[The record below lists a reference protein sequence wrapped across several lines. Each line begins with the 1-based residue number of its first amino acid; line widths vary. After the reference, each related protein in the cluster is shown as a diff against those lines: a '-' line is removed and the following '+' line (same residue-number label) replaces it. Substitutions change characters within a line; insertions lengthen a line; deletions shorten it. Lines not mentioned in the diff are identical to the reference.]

1 MTTYRVADGHDVALV
16 NLNVLDPQ
24 PRSEGIKPTRRTF
37 GGDGTPYDEGKYVE
51 LLYSVAASVTEY
63 QAILTAFGVKN
74 AGSNEVTVYVRD
86 ETFAWTRQNGLA
98 IRPEPGQDVRWSNY
112 FPRDVVILVRDLAD
126 AS

>member
-1 MTTYRVADGHDVALV
+1 MTTYRVADGHDVALGS
-16 NLNVLDPQ
+16 LNVLSPQ

-51 LLYSVAASVTEY
+51 LLYSMAATVTEY
-63 QAILTAFGVKN
+63 QAILTAFGIKS

-98 IRPEPGQDVRWSNY
+98 IRPEPGADVRWSNY
-112 FPRDVVILVRDLAD
+112 FPRDVVILVRDLAVS
-126 AS
+126 A

>member
-1 MTTYRVADGHDVALV
+1 MTYRVADGHDVALV
-16 NLNVLDPQ
+16 SLNVLDPQ

-51 LLYSVAASVTEY
+51 LLYSVVSSVTEY
-63 QAILTAFGVKN
+63 QAILDAFGVKS

-86 ETFAWTRQNGLA
+86 ETFAWTRKNGLA
-98 IRPEPGQDVRWSNY
+98 IRPQPGQDVRWTNF

>member
-16 NLNVLDPQ
+16 SLNVLSPQ

-51 LLYSVAASVTEY
+51 LLYSMVSTATVY
-63 QAILTAFGVKN
+63 QSILSSFGVQS
-74 AGSNEVTVYVRD
+74 ALSNQVTVYVRD

>member
-1 MTTYRVADGHDVALV
+1 MSTYRVADGHDVALIS
-16 NLNVLDPQ
+16 LTVLDPQ

-51 LLYSVAASVTEY
+51 LLYSMVSSATEY
-63 QAILTAFGVKN
+63 QDILDDFGVKT

-98 IRPEPGQDVRWSNY
+98 IRPQPGQDVRWSNY
-112 FPRDVVILVRDLAD
+112 FPRDVAILVRDLAD

>member
-1 MTTYRVADGHDVALV
+1 VTYRVADGHDVALV
-16 NLNVLDPQ
+16 SLNVLDPQ

-51 LLYSVAASVTEY
+51 LLYSVVSSVTEY
-63 QAILTAFGVKN
+63 QAILDAFGVKS

-86 ETFAWTRQNGLA
+86 ETFAWTRKNGLA
-98 IRPEPGQDVRWSNY
+98 IRPQPGQDVRWTNF